1 MLFDIFGVVLI
12 IAFSFVVVMLG
23 LLAFALARAIFRGE
37 M

>member
-12 IAFSFVVVMLG
+12 IAFSIAAVMLG
-23 LLAFALARAIFRGE
+23 LLTFAIARAIFRGE